1 MCSALAHVCFVP
13 IADIAPFTFIST
25 GDHCPNSTSTPI
37 RRGGGRGTW
46 QLGTVAGRRSN
57 LILPQNNRRPLKASS
72 ASASEVVGYG
82 LARGRNGRE
91 RPSTNYLISLA
102 RPRRFERPTF
112 AFGGQRSIQLSY
124 GRACVLNRRNALK
137 RQRPHKTSV
146 AHRVPRRNLWLNPPG
161 ERPHISKRPRIP
173 YCCDVRALGAPGSIF
188 KWQQPPHQAESRQA
202 GHHPTSGSRACGTA
216 SAQQEA
222 RLANAGRPHRHDHQ
236 APEKR

>member
-102 RPRRFERPTF
+102 RPRRFELRPLPSEGNAIVPACPL
-112 AFGGQRSIQLSY
+112 AFIVVHLSKGYILGNTKFLSRPVSVSLLSSPGQISRTPILW
-124 GRACVLNRRNALK
+124 RAA
-137 RQRPHKTSV
+137 Q
-146 AHRVPRRNLWLNPPG
+146 
-161 ERPHISKRPRIP
+161 
-173 YCCDVRALGAPGSIF
+173 
-188 KWQQPPHQAESRQA
+188 ESR
-202 GHHPTSGSRACGTA
+202 GMG
-216 SAQQEA
+216 
-222 RLANAGRPHRHDHQ
+222 
-236 APEKR
+236 